1 MTRKPIQVCM
11 KKGGYALFDLVD
23 LVCGIGIIL
32 IVVGLW
38 LMAGWPI
45 FLVLLGVA
53 LVLFSIILG
62 SKHAKSGQKSGD
74 ESG

>member
-1 MTRKPIQVCM
+1 MM
-11 KKGGYALFDLVD
+11 KEGYALFDLVD

-38 LMAGWPI
+38 LIVGWPV
-45 FLVLLGVA
+45 FLVILGVA
-53 LVLFSIILG
+53 LVLLSIILG
-62 SKHAKSGQKSGD
+62 SKHAKSGQKSGS